1 MGDRETSIPVAT
13 RVTAS
18 LSRDID
24 RLAVELGLTR
34 GNAVTLLL
42 AAAVNRQ
49 DELLATYRTLI
60 TSARERR

>member
-1 MGDRETSIPVAT
+1 MGERETSIPVAT
-13 RVTAS
+13 RVTAA

-42 AAAVNRQ
+42 TAAVNQQ
-49 DELLATYRTLI
+49 DKLLATYRELI
-60 TSARERR
+60 ARARAR